1 MLTQRRTQL
10 KVTVYLPDEL
20 GQQAR
25 DHRIPLSPTCRRAIE
40 DAVAVAA
47 TDPPDFE
54 EVTALLR
61 GWLRA
66 GHRLMRVLEDA
77 YG

>member
-1 MLTQRRTQL
+1 MRVA
-10 KVTVYLPDEL
+10 VTVPDEL
-20 GQQAR
+20 YQSAKRYGVKL
-25 DHRIPLSPTCRRAIE
+25 PETCRHAIE

-54 EVTALLR
+54 EVTKMLR
-61 GWLRA
+61 QWLRA

-77 YG
+77 YC